1 MKKITIIFIILILS
15 AAFTFLFAGC
25 NPSTQP
31 SDIVNSYDLSL
42 SYDKN
47 SHTLSGGMRF
57 YFVNECEE
65 EISFL
70 LFNLHANAYREG
82 ASYPAVAKEY
92 SSSAY
97 PNGKSY
103 GNISITSVKTDDSA
117 LNYEICGED
126 ENLLKVHL
134 SAPLEQGN
142 NVTVEI
148 MYSVKLANVRHRL
161 GYTNRSV
168 NLGNFY
174 PILCYMENNAFCEY
188 PYYNLG
194 DPFVSECA
202 NYNVTLICPESY
214 HVAHSGSKIS
224 EQKNQD
230 GTTTYKF
237 KADTVRDFALA
248 LSENYKVLSGT
259 ADNTTINY
267 YYFADSKAE
276 STLELICRALI
287 TYNELFG
294 NYPYTDYCVAETD
307 FCYGGMEYPQLVFIS
322 SGLVREQYVFTV
334 LHETAHQ
341 WWYGIVGNNQISS
354 AWMDEGLSEYS
365 VMLFYKKNPDYGDF
379 DTKLK
384 AAYKSYKLFYD
395 VIKDYNK
402 NFDTSLERLPDKYEN
417 FNTYMYLNYTKAM
430 LMFDSLC
437 QTMGERPFLSAL
449 KKYCSQYKYTVADK
463 ADMINCFE
471 KSFGANLS
479 VWFDKWL
486 GNEAIIG

>member
-126 ENLLKVHL
+126 KNLLKVHL

-224 EQKNQD
+224 EQKIR
-230 GTTTYKF
+230 
-237 KADTVRDFALA
+237 TVRLHT
-248 LSENYKVLSGT
+248 N
-259 ADNTTINY
+259 
-267 YYFADSKAE
+267 SKP
-276 STLELICRALI
+276 I
-287 TYNELFG
+287 
-294 NYPYTDYCVAETD
+294 
-307 FCYGGMEYPQLVFIS
+307 
-322 SGLVREQYVFTV
+322 
-334 LHETAHQ
+334 
-341 WWYGIVGNNQISS
+341 
-354 AWMDEGLSEYS
+354 
-365 VMLFYKKNPDYGDF
+365 
-379 DTKLK
+379 
-384 AAYKSYKLFYD
+384 
-395 VIKDYNK
+395 
-402 NFDTSLERLPDKYEN
+402 
-417 FNTYMYLNYTKAM
+417 
-430 LMFDSLC
+430 
-437 QTMGERPFLSAL
+437 LSAISLWLYL
-449 KKYCSQYKYTVADK
+449 KITKCYPAPPTTPRSIITTSQTPKQ
-463 ADMINCFE
+463 NQPLS
-471 KSFGANLS
+471 SFAEL
-479 VWFDKWL
+479 
-486 GNEAIIG
+486 